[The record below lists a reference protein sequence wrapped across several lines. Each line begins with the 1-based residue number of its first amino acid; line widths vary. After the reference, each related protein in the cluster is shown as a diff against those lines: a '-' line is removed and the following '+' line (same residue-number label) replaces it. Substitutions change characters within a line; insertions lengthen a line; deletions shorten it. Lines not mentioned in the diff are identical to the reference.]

1 MKKFS
6 GTEENTILG
15 ISGSPRTG
23 GNTDILIEKALEGAR
38 ATGGKTRK
46 IILNNLDLSPCQE
59 IEYEEVNENGYSVV
73 HDDIHLIYQA
83 IQECRA
89 LILASPIFFG
99 SVSAQ
104 TKIMIDRFQNVW
116 ISNNIL
122 NKPIFNQKKDGA
134 FLCVAGSRRKDFF
147 ENARFIVKNFFYS
160 INIQYKKDLF
170 CPGADRRGDIL
181 FHTECLISAFE
192 LGRQIAISSDQSS
205 KKIK

>member
-1 MKKFS
+1 MKKLP
-6 GTEENTILG
+6 GIKEKIILG
-15 ISGSPRTG
+15 ISGSPRIG
-23 GNTDILIEKALEGAR
+23 GNTDILLEKALEGAR
-38 ATGGKTRK
+38 AAGGKTKK

-59 IEYEEVNENGYSVV
+59 IEYEKVNENGFSVI

-83 IQECRA
+83 IQECRT

-99 SVSAQ
+99 SISAQ

-116 ISNNIL
+116 VSNNIL

-134 FLCVAGSRRKDFF
+134 FLCAAGSRRQDFF

-160 INIQYKKDLF
+160 INFRYKVDLF

-192 LGRQIAISSDQSS
+192 LGHEIAISFD
-205 KKIK
+205 